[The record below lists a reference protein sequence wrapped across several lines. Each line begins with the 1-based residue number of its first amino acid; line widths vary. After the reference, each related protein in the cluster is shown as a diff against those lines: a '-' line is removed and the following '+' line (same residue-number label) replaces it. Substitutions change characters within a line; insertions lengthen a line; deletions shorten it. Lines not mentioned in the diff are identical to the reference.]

1 MANVDKAFGLRRYKG
16 LNVGSAVQEANKY
29 NIAPAGYNTSIF
41 QGDLCI
47 FAGGYIN
54 RAAVG
59 SANIVGVFSHC
70 YYVASDGTPTFK
82 NYYPADTTALGSGE
96 IEAFIYDDPNQMF
109 VVQADGASAVT
120 CIGRNADTDGI
131 GGSTTTGVS
140 TRELDSS
147 TINTTQA
154 LQLKIVGVVQD
165 DINGDLTA
173 DNANLVVIIN
183 EHAYRGPV
191 AGTQE

>member
-1 MANVDKAFGLRRYKG
+1 MANVDKAFGLSPYKG
-16 LNVGSAVQEANKY
+16 LNAGSSVQIVNKY
-29 NIAPAGYNTSIF
+29 NFDPSGYGTAVF

-54 RAAVG
+54 RSAAS
-59 SANIVGVFSHC
+59 SANNVGVLSHV
-70 YYVASDGTPTFK
+70 YYVATDGTPTFK
-82 NYYPADTTALGSGE
+82 NYYPASTTALGSGA
-96 IEAFIYDDPNQMF
+96 IEAFVYDDPNQLF

-147 TINTTQA
+147 TINTTQG

-165 DINGDLTA
+165 DTNGDLTA
-173 DNANLVVIIN
+173 DNANLVVQIN

-191 AGTQE
+191 AGT

>member
-1 MANVDKAFGLRRYKG
+1 MANVDKAFGLRPYKG
-16 LNVGSAVQEANKY
+16 AGWPVQQANKY
-29 NIAPAGYNTSIF
+29 NISPSSGYGTSIY
-41 QGDLCI
+41 QGDIVI
-47 FAGGYIN
+47 FSGGYIET
-54 RAAVG
+54 AAVS
-59 SANIVGVFSHC
+59 SANIVGVFSHT

-82 NYYPADTTALGSGE
+82 NYYPASTTALGSGA
-96 IEAFIYDDPNQMF
+96 IEAYIYDDPSQLF
-109 VVQADGASAVT
+109 VVQADGVSAVT

-131 GGSTTTGVS
+131 GGSTTTGVA

-147 TINTTQA
+147 TINTTLA

-165 DINGDLTA
+165 DSNGDLTA

-191 AGTQE
+191 AGT

>member
-1 MANVDKAFGLRRYKG
+1 MANVDKAFGLAPYKG
-16 LNVGSAVQEANKY
+16 LNAGSSVQIVNKY
-29 NIAPAGYNTSIF
+29 NFDPSGYGTAVF

-54 RAAVG
+54 RSAAS
-59 SANIVGVFSHC
+59 SANNVGVLSHV
-70 YYVASDGTPTFK
+70 YYVATDGTPTFK
-82 NYYPADTTALGSGE
+82 NYYPASTTALGSGA
-96 IEAFIYDDPNQMF
+96 IEAFVYDDPNQLF

-131 GGSTTTGVS
+131 GGSTTTGVA

-165 DINGDLTA
+165 DTNGDLTA
-173 DNANLVVIIN
+173 DNANLVVQIN

-191 AGTQE
+191 AGT

>member
-1 MANVDKAFGLRRYKG
+1 M
-16 LNVGSAVQEANKY
+16 
-29 NIAPAGYNTSIF
+29 
-41 QGDLCI
+41 
-47 FAGGYIN
+47 
-54 RAAVG
+54 
-59 SANIVGVFSHC
+59 
-70 YYVASDGTPTFK
+70 
-82 NYYPADTTALGSGE
+82 
-96 IEAFIYDDPNQMF
+96 
-109 VVQADGASAVT
+109 T

-165 DINGDLTA
+165 DVNGDLGS
-173 DNANLVVIIN
+173 DNANLIVQIN

-191 AGTQE
+191 AGT

>member
-1 MANVDKAFGLRRYKG
+1 MANVDKAFGLSPYKG
-16 LNVGSAVQEANKY
+16 LNAGSSVQIVNKY
-29 NIAPAGYNTSIF
+29 NFDPSGYGTAVF

-54 RAAVG
+54 RSAAS
-59 SANIVGVFSHC
+59 SANNVGVLSHV
-70 YYVASDGTPTFK
+70 YYVATDGTPTFK
-82 NYYPADTTALGSGE
+82 NYYPASTTALGSGA
-96 IEAFIYDDPNQMF
+96 IEAFVYDDPNQLF

-131 GGSTTTGVS
+131 GGSTTTGVA

-147 TINTTQA
+147 TINTTQG

-165 DINGDLTA
+165 DTNGDLTA
-173 DNANLVVIIN
+173 DNANLVVLIN

-191 AGTQE
+191 AGT

>member
-1 MANVDKAFGLRRYKG
+1 MANVDKAFGLRPYKG
-16 LNVGSAVQEANKY
+16 LNTGSAVQQANSY
-29 NIAPAGYNTSIF
+29 SIDPSGYGTAIY
-41 QGDLCI
+41 QGDIVI

-54 RAAVG
+54 RAAAS

-82 NYYPADTTALGSGE
+82 NYYPASTTALGSGA
-96 IEAFIYDDPNQMF
+96 IEVYIYDDPSQLF
-109 VVQADGASAVT
+109 LIQADGASAVT

-131 GGSTTTGVS
+131 GGSTTTGVA

-147 TINTTQA
+147 TIDTTLA

-165 DINGDLTA
+165 DSNGDLTA
-173 DNANLVVIIN
+173 DNANLVVLIN
-183 EHAYRGPV
+183 EHYMRGGV
-191 AGTQE
+191 AGT

>member
-1 MANVDKAFGLRRYKG
+1 MANVDKAFGLSPYKG
-16 LNVGSAVQEANKY
+16 LNAGSSVQIVNKY
-29 NIAPAGYNTSIF
+29 NFDPSGYGTAVF

-54 RAAVG
+54 RSAAS
-59 SANIVGVFSHC
+59 SANNVGVLSHV
-70 YYVASDGTPTFK
+70 YYVATDGTPTFK
-82 NYYPADTTALGSGE
+82 NYYPASTTALGSGA
-96 IEAFIYDDPNQMF
+96 IEAFVYDDPNQMF

-131 GGSTTTGVS
+131 GGSTTTGVA

-147 TINTTQA
+147 TINTTQG

-165 DINGDLTA
+165 DTNGDLTA
-173 DNANLVVIIN
+173 DNANLVVQIN

-191 AGTQE
+191 AGT

>member
-1 MANVDKAFGLRRYKG
+1 MANVDKAFGLSPYKG
-16 LNVGSAVQEANKY
+16 LNAGSSVQIVNKY
-29 NIAPAGYNTSIF
+29 NFDPSGYGTAVF

-54 RAAVG
+54 RSAAS
-59 SANIVGVFSHC
+59 SANNVGVLSHV
-70 YYVASDGTPTFK
+70 YYVATDGTPTFK
-82 NYYPADTTALGSGE
+82 NYYPASTTALGSGA
-96 IEAFIYDDPNQMF
+96 IEAFVYDDPNQLF

-131 GGSTTTGVS
+131 GGSTTTGVA

-147 TINTTQA
+147 TINTTQG

-165 DINGDLTA
+165 DTNGDLTA
-173 DNANLVVIIN
+173 DNANLVVQIN

-191 AGTQE
+191 AGT

>member
-1 MANVDKAFGLRRYKG
+1 MANVDKAFGLRPYKG
-16 LNVGSAVQEANKY
+16 AGWPVQQANKY
-29 NIAPAGYNTSIF
+29 NINPSSYDTSIF
-41 QGDLCI
+41 QGDITI
-47 FAGGYIN
+47 FNGGYIE
-54 RAAVG
+54 RAAAS

-82 NYYPADTTALGSGE
+82 NYYPADTSALGSGA
-96 IEAFIYDDPNQMF
+96 IEAYIYDDPNQLF
-109 VVQADGASAVT
+109 LIQADGASAVT

-131 GGSTTTGVS
+131 GGSTTTGVA

-147 TINTTQA
+147 TINTTLA

-165 DINGDLTA
+165 DSNGDLTA
-173 DNANLVVIIN
+173 NNANLVVLIN
-183 EHAYRGPV
+183 EHYMRGGV

>member
-1 MANVDKAFGLRRYKG
+1 MANVDKAFGLRPYKG
-16 LNVGSAVQEANKY
+16 LSVGSSVGQLSKY
-29 NIAPAGYNTSIF
+29 SIDPSGYGTSIF

-54 RAAVG
+54 RSAAG
-59 SANIVGVFSHC
+59 SANVVGVFSHV
-70 YYVASDGTPTFK
+70 YYVATDGTPTFK
-82 NYYPADTTALGSGE
+82 NYYPASTTALGGGA
-96 IEAFIYDDPNQMF
+96 IEVYIYDDPNQLF
-109 VVQADGASAVT
+109 LIQADGASAVT

-165 DINGDLTA
+165 DVNGDLGS
-173 DNANLVVIIN
+173 DNANLIVQIN

-191 AGTQE
+191 AGT